1 MYAITG
7 ITGKVGGAVAR
18 ALLADGQS
26 VRAVVR
32 EAGRAQAWTERGCEV
47 AAANMD
53 DAGSLS
59 AAFEG
64 AAGVFILPPS
74 EFDPL
79 PGFPEARAVIDA
91 VKTALESAHPG
102 KVVCLSTIGAQATQS
117 NLLTQRTLME
127 EALSELP
134 MPVTFLR
141 PGWFMENAAWDV
153 GPARD
158 EGVVHSFLQPLDKTV
173 PMVATADVGR
183 VAARLLQETWDGKR
197 VVELEGPQR
206 VSPNDLAAAFA
217 EILGRP
223 VRAEAVPRETWG
235 AMFRAQGTKDPMPR
249 IRMLDGFNEGWIDF
263 EGDEATVMKGRVE
276 LGTVLQGLV
285 SSLKRS

>member
-7 ITGKVGGAVAR
+7 ITGKVGGALAQT
-18 ALLADGQS
+18 LLSANQP

-32 EAGRAQAWTERGCEV
+32 NAGRAQAWAERGCEV
-47 AAANMD
+47 AAANLD
-53 DAGSLS
+53 DAASLA

-64 AAGVFILPPS
+64 AAAVFILAPS

-91 VKTALESAHPG
+91 VKTALESARPS

-127 EALSELP
+127 QALGELP

-158 EGVVHSFLQPLDKTV
+158 EGVVHSFLQPLGRAV

-183 VAARLLQETWDGKR
+183 VAAQLLQETWSGKR

-235 AMFRAQGTKDPMPR
+235 ALFRAQGTKDPMPR

-263 EGDEATVMKGRVE
+263 EGDEATVIKGRVE
-276 LGTVLQGLV
+276 LKTVLRGLV
-285 SSLKRS
+285 RSPP